1 MVILPGLSLGLYL
14 AAYIT
19 RFLRTDMLAVL
30 RADYILTARAKGLDE
45 TRVILVH
52 ALKNS
57 LISVLTIL
65 GILIGSLLGGVV
77 IIEQVFGWSGVGWLS
92 IQAISVRDYPMVQGI
107 VLFAAASFILANLI
121 VDILYGLVD
130 PRVKE
135 L

>member
-1 MVILPGLSLGLYL
+1 MFYFVYTKKFIIYVIKQRLICSRLSN
-14 AAYIT
+14 T
-19 RFLRTDMLAVL
+19 F
-30 RADYILTARAKGLDE
+30 
-45 TRVILVH
+45 VI
-52 ALKNS
+52 NS

-107 VLFAAASFILANLI
+107 VLFAAASFILANLV

-130 PRVKE
+130 PRVRE
-135 L
+135 LW